1 MKVTIRPASMTDFDA
16 VGKIFAQE
24 NRFHAEL
31 VPEVI
36 QVLDPIMSEAWFAKL
51 LAIPEQT
58 LMLGEANDEVVG
70 LVWLSVRSNPDDP
83 IYRPRRHVY
92 VEELAVAEEHRG
104 QGIGCHLMQA
114 AEGWARERGVQ
125 EIELDVWEENRR
137 AISFYDRLNYKA
149 VRRRMRLVLPERDDP
164 PNEPTG

>member
-1 MKVTIRPASMTDFDA
+1 MKLSIRPASMTDFDA
-16 VGKIFAQE
+16 VGRIFAQE
-24 NRFHAEL
+24 NRFHSEL

-58 LMLGEANDEVVG
+58 LMLGETNDEVVG

-83 IYRPRRHVY
+83 IYRPRRTVY
-92 VEELAVAEEHRG
+92 IEELAVAEEHRG

-149 VRRRMRLVLPERDDP
+149 VRRRMRLILPEQDDP